1 MSKIAAIWA
10 RVSSPGQ
17 TSLPDQ
23 VARAKEQLEP
33 LINLQNS
40 IIEDIDRLKKAG
52 INIFL
57 IGESLLAAK
66 DTGQKLKNLL
76 GRG

>member
-23 VARAKEQLEP
+23 VARAKEKLER
-33 LINLQNS
+33 
-40 IIEDIDRLKKAG
+40 EDYLVPKERI
-52 INIFL
+52 
-57 IGESLLAAK
+57 LAT
-66 DTGQKLKNLL
+66 DWTSPELFNCPEFQKL
-76 GRG
+76 RS